1 MLQPLAKSDPG
12 LCHHPIHQREK
23 RTHLMNIHMAS
34 RQQSAGAGVGRKA
47 ASQGWVDEG
56 RKRRVPGR
64 GTPEAPPDLASP
76 SLPQSR
82 FSVVHSE
89 TGLDWQRAMVDRCP
103 PRSAP
108 ALARTHRA
116 GKRERR
122 KIPFP
127 VSPSGTGK
135 PLLWRGKG
143 ERPSLLTSPRL
154 LSKGHSL
161 LAQKFLEHLG
171 ECARHYSQ
179 LEKGV

>member
-103 PRSAP
+103 PRSPP
-108 ALARTHRA
+108 ALAGLTELARGRD
-116 GKRERR
+116 GKSRSLCLPLGQGS
-122 KIPFP
+122 PFSGGVKGRGL
-127 VSPSGTGK
+127 VS
-135 PLLWRGKG
+135 
-143 ERPSLLTSPRL
+143 
-154 LSKGHSL
+154 
-161 LAQKFLEHLG
+161 
-171 ECARHYSQ
+171 
-179 LEKGV
+179 